1 MSGPISVLIC
11 ISEFEDD
18 ITDTMLT
25 FLDDTKVFRNVID
38 NVDKQNDLSKLSKW
52 SEIWQILFNVGEVK
66 CI

>member
-18 ITDTMLT
+18 ITYTMLT